1 MASSSPVLG
10 HGKTETLSALIASLL
25 KQDDPPGMVIL
36 DSTGAIIKRMQRLA
50 VFDGRLRN
58 RIIIIDPEHHPPP
71 ALNMFDISTS
81 QFNGYSLAQRA
92 AVQVELVELFKY
104 IFSSIDNPLTDPMKT
119 ALSYIVRLLLTVPG
133 ANVHTLRNILE
144 ENVKSYEASRYRSYI
159 DELDAGQIKSSS
171 RDFFKKQFFTE
182 RVSGTK
188 ASVLQR
194 LSSIVGNP
202 AIERMFTSSNAIDFF
217 DEMNKKSIILVNTN
231 ENILKES
238 STLFGRY
245 IVARCMAAAFER
257 APIAFND
264 RKPVLLIVDEALP
277 YFDETFEK
285 LWTRVRQYKLGV
297 FTAFQHLKGMDE
309 GLKGALASSTSVK
322 TIGGLG
328 YDDSRWVAREM
339 RTTPEFLQAQ
349 TRDPAEP
356 PQWTQYACYVGN
368 LDSAR
373 RIASGAVLCP
383 SRYAPDHVASLSRP
397 SSTQPR
403 AGLIVRISKEVRA
416 TVKSERRVDGREA
429 EAGGGD
435 KETSRAAV
443 RRSGVAPRSGRV
455 VSHGRRRRV
464 ALAMI

>member
-1 MASSSPVLG
+1 MGRYADRLARLVDTRSKSNLDAFYVALGRSLELLVAQLPRFAQTDISGKGIGTIRLPDLIRDSDIFFETIALPGISFARLAAVTIPFEPPLSKLLEHGVLVAGSG

-81 QFNGYSLAQRA
+81 RFNGYSLAQRA

-159 DELDAGQIKSSS
+159 DELDAGQIESSS

-231 ENILKES
+231 ENILKE
-238 STLFGRY
+238 FEH
-245 IVARCMAAAFER
+245 IVWQVYRRAVHGSRFRARAYC
-257 APIAFND
+257 I
-264 RKPVLLIVDEALP
+264 
-277 YFDETFEK
+277 
-285 LWTRVRQYKLGV
+285 Q
-297 FTAFQHLKGMDE
+297 
-309 GLKGALASSTSVK
+309 
-322 TIGGLG
+322 
-328 YDDSRWVAREM
+328 
-339 RTTPEFLQAQ
+339 
-349 TRDPAEP
+349 
-356 PQWTQYACYVGN
+356 
-368 LDSAR
+368 
-373 RIASGAVLCP
+373 
-383 SRYAPDHVASLSRP
+383 
-397 SSTQPR
+397 
-403 AGLIVRISKEVRA
+403 
-416 TVKSERRVDGREA
+416 
-429 EAGGGD
+429 
-435 KETSRAAV
+435 
-443 RRSGVAPRSGRV
+443 
-455 VSHGRRRRV
+455 
-464 ALAMI
+464 